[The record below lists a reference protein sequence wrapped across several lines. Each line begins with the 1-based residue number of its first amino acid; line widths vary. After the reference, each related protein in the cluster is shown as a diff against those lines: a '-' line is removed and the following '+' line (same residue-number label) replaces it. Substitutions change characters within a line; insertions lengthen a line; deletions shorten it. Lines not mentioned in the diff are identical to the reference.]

1 MFAFGLEVEI
11 LHKKISRRSA
21 VLVAALICT
30 PLFKA
35 QALDPKRAITQY
47 AHAAWRNRDGY
58 FASAPSAIAQTKDG
72 YVWIGTATGLL
83 RFDGV
88 RFTPWNPPKDGPKLA
103 STSITVLFVSV
114 DGSLWIGT
122 GRGLARWY
130 DGKLTNYSDS
140 PGRVNSI
147 VQDQQDYVWIAR
159 SRVNDGSGP
168 LCEVAGSKLRC
179 YGKANGVP
187 AAALTSLAIDKSGSF
202 WLGGEGTLTRWT
214 PQGAQTFNSPDSHR
228 NYNTQIGALVASQDG
243 GMWVV
248 FGGTSPGLGLKRFTG
263 ETWQSVTVG
272 SFRGESVQSGQLF
285 IDSTNSLWVGT
296 DTKGIYRISGSL
308 VEHFDS
314 SDGLS
319 GDEVQSFFED
329 AEHNLWVATS
339 GGIDCFRDL
348 PVISY
353 RKREGLSVDETNSV
367 VAAADGT
374 VWVGLVGG
382 LDSIRNGVISH
393 VRGTK
398 GFPGTEATAM
408 LMDHTGRLWLGVDDG
423 LYVYQQGGFR
433 PILDKTGKRSGVV
446 TQLAEDGDGSIWATT
461 PRAERRLL
469 HMRGD
474 VIIEVFS
481 EPATAVVPDSRG
493 GVWLNLASVI
503 TRRQNSRETPL
514 KMPPEIREVSDIV
527 TDHQG
532 ALWVSTAQGI
542 WRFDGDNSQLLGANN
557 ELPCA
562 SPGSL
567 IFDSHGSLWLTQ
579 SCGIVRIDQNS
590 LQNWIQ
596 RPEAKVSTLVLDR
609 FDGVQL
615 GATSFRPSASL
626 GNDGRLWFVTEY
638 EVEMVDPANLHANSY
653 VPPVHIE
660 RLVADHEDVPIT
672 AATRIRPLTRDIEI
686 DYTALSFVMPRRVRF
701 RYKLEGYDNVW
712 QDGGTRRSAF
722 YMNLRP
728 QTYKFLV
735 MACNNSGLWNEEGAS
750 LSFTIAPAWYQTTVF
765 RISCLVAGL
774 FLVWLIYYLR
784 MRQASRS
791 LRARFDERIAE
802 RTRLARDLH
811 DTLLQTLQGSK
822 LVADDALE
830 HRSDAEYTHRSLEK
844 LSEWIDRAMREGRA
858 ALNALHAS
866 ALDDRELSKRLQSAL
881 DERELNSLSERL
893 VTISGTPVEM
903 DPIIVDEICRVG
915 CEAIRN
921 AFIHSYA
928 SRIEVHLAYSD
939 EFTLIVR
946 DNGRGMDSTVASKGR
961 VGHYGLQSMRER
973 AARIH
978 AQFQLITAPNLG
990 TTIELKLAGK
1000 TAFNRRLNAWSKLRS
1015 WLRGRQRPE
1024 VSTSSNSSAP
1034 NKTAL

>member
-1 MFAFGLEVEI
+1 M
-11 LHKKISRRSA
+11 RSA
-21 VLVAALICT
+21 ILVAALICA
-30 PLFKA
+30 PFFKA
-35 QALDPKRAITQY
+35 QALDPARAITQY

-58 FASAPSAIAQTKDG
+58 FASAPGAIAQTKDG
-72 YVWIGTATGLL
+72 YIWIGTDTGLL
-83 RFDGV
+83 RFDGI
-88 RFTPWNPPKDGPKLA
+88 RFTPWNPPKDGPRLSA
-103 STSITVLFVSV
+103 TSITVLFVSG

-130 DGKLTNYSDS
+130 DGKLTTYSDS

-147 VQDQQDYVWIAR
+147 VQDQQGYVWIAR
-159 SRVNDGSGP
+159 SRVQDGSGP

-179 YGKANGVP
+179 HGKADGVP
-187 AAALTSLAIDKSGSF
+187 VAALTSLAIDRSGSF

-214 PQGAQTFNSPDSHR
+214 PQVAKTFNSPDSRR
-228 NYNTQIGALVASQDG
+228 NYNTQIGALVSSEDG
-243 GMWVV
+243 GMWVA
-248 FGGTSPGLGLKRFTG
+248 FGGTGLGLKHFTG
-263 ETWQSVTVG
+263 ETWQRVAIG
-272 SFRGESVQSGQLF
+272 SFRGESVGSGQLF
-285 IDSTNSLWVGT
+285 IDSNNSLWVGT
-296 DTKGIYRISGSL
+296 DSKGIYRIRGGA
-308 VEHFDS
+308 VEHFDT

-319 GDEVQSFFED
+319 GDGVQAFFED

-353 RKREGLSVDETNSV
+353 RKREGLSIDETNSV

-382 LDSIRNGVISH
+382 LDSIRDGVVSH
-393 VRGTK
+393 VRAGK
-398 GFPGTEATAM
+398 ALPGAEVTAM
-408 LMDHTGRLWLGVDDG
+408 LVDHTGRLWLGVDDG
-423 LYVYQQGGFR
+423 LYVYQQGRFR
-433 PILDKTGKRSGVV
+433 PILDKTGKRSGVI
-446 TQLAEDGDGSIWATT
+446 TQLAEDGDGSIWATA
-461 PRAERRLL
+461 PQHERRLL
-469 HMRGD
+469 HIHGD

-481 EPATAVVPDSRG
+481 EPAAGVVPDSRG
-493 GVWLNLASVI
+493 GIWLNLASVI
-503 TRRQNSRETPL
+503 TRRQNGLETSL
-514 KMPPEIREVSDIV
+514 KMPSEFRGVSDMV
-527 TDHQG
+527 DHQG
-532 ALWVSTAQGI
+532 ALWASTVQGI

-557 ELPCA
+557 GLPCP

-579 SCGIVRIDQNS
+579 SCGIVRIDRNS

-596 RPEAKVSTLVLDR
+596 RPEAKVSTLVLDS

-626 GNDGRLWFVTEY
+626 GNDGRLWFVTGY

-660 RLVADHEDVPIT
+660 RLIADHEDVPIT
-672 AATRIRPLTRDIEI
+672 AATHMRPLTRDIEI
-686 DYTALSFVMPRRVRF
+686 DYTAPSFVIPQRVRF
-701 RYKLEGYDNVW
+701 RYKLEGFDNVW
-712 QDGGTRRSAF
+712 QEGGTRRSAF

-728 QTYKFLV
+728 KTYKFLV
-735 MACNNSGLWNEEGAS
+735 MACNNSGMWNEEGAS
-750 LSFTIAPAWYQTTVF
+750 LTFTIAPAWYQTTVF
-765 RISCLVAGL
+765 RISCFIAGL
-774 FLVWLIYYLR
+774 GLLWLIYYLR
-784 MRQASRS
+784 MKQASRS
-791 LRARFDERIAE
+791 LRARLDERIAE

-830 HRSDAEYTHRSLEK
+830 HRSDAEYAHRSLEK

-858 ALNALHAS
+858 ALNALHAGT
-866 ALDDRELSKRLQSAL
+866 LDDRELSKRLQSAL
-881 DERELNSLSERL
+881 DERELSGVSERF

-903 DPIIVDEICRVG
+903 DPIITDEICRVG

-921 AFIHSYA
+921 AFMHSCA
-928 SRIEVHLAYSD
+928 SRIEVQLAYSD

-978 AQFQLITAPNLG
+978 AQFQIITAPNLG

-1000 TAFNRRLNAWSKLRS
+1000 VAFRLQLSAWSKLRF
-1015 WLRGRQRPE
+1015 WLRGPQRSG
-1024 VSTSSNSSAP
+1024 VSTSFVSAKQ
-1034 NKTAL
+1034 NGLVDKDGRN